1 MPRPI
6 SDFEPRER
14 IAPIPHTTRRFS
26 CRSALA
32 LSPDARTLA
41 FIADL
46 GAGTYSAWT
55 LPLHKAGKPTPAL
68 GVEDAA
74 LRSLAWSKRG
84 DLIGAADRGGT
95 ELHQLYVAR
104 TDERVERLSWSE
116 GERVQRLLSWNA
128 VSPDGAHVAFSS
140 NARQPTDMDVVIED
154 VERATERVLVAGPA
168 WHVVGGWSPDGRSL
182 LVMRVTANTEQ
193 DLFIVDPDSG
203 VATPLTRDEADVSNV
218 PVGWLADGRPLAIT
232 DHGREHLYLAAYD
245 RPTGEREVIDA
256 PDWDVELA
264 ASSADGRVQIWS
276 VNIDGYS
283 TLRWRR
289 DGTQRGEHPLRGVCE
304 DLVISADGSLAAF
317 HRTSATETPQ
327 LWVLDTSIGDAR
339 MIFETTRAVP
349 ASDLAEPELLRI
361 HAPDGEIPVFV
372 YRPRNARGPTP
383 AVLYP
388 HGGPEGQSRPSF
400 TASLSYLLALV
411 DRGITVVVPNIHGST
426 GYGRGWQKAIHRDW
440 GGIDA
445 RDLRAV
451 TDWMAS
457 QPDID
462 PHRLAVYGGSYGGF
476 ATLVCVTTM
485 PERWKCAVDV
495 FGVAN
500 LVTMIEHAQPN
511 WRRFLKLWIG
521 DLETDRAKLVDRSPI
536 THMDQVRCPMLVVQG
551 TNDPR
556 VPKEESDQVVERL
569 RARGVPVEYMVFE
582 DEGHGFT
589 KRANSDQAHA
599 RIVDF
604 LTEQLTRSAAADAVV

>member
-1 MPRPI
+1 MPLVVRPI

-32 LSPDARTLA
+32 ISPDNGTLA

-55 LPLHKAGKPTPAL
+55 LPLGKAGKPSPAL
-68 GVEDAA
+68 GVDGAA
-74 LRSLAWSKRG
+74 LRSLSWSKRG

-104 TDERVERLSWSE
+104 SDERVAKLSWSE

-128 VSPDGAHVAFSS
+128 TSPDGKRVAFSS
-140 NARQPTDMDVVIED
+140 NARQPTDMDIVIED
-154 VERATERVLVAGPA
+154 VETATERAIVTGPTWYVA
-168 WHVVGGWSPDGRSL
+168 GGWSPDGRAL
-182 LVMRVTANTEQ
+182 LVMRVQANTDQ

-203 VATPLTRDEADVSNV
+203 AMRHLTAHDGDVSNV
-218 PVGWLADGRPLAIT
+218 PAGWLADGRPLGMT
-232 DHGREHLYLAAYD
+232 DAGREHLYLAAYD
-245 RPTGEREVIDA
+245 ATTGAREIIDA

-264 ASSADGRVQIWS
+264 ASSTDGRSQIWS
-276 VNIDGYS
+276 VNEDGYS

-289 DGTQRGEHPLRGVCE
+289 DGKRAGERALRGVCD
-304 DLVISADGSLAAF
+304 DLIVSADGSLAAY
-317 HRTSATETPQ
+317 HRTSATDAPQ
-327 LWVLDTSIGDAR
+327 LCVLDLRTGDAR
-339 MIFETTRAVP
+339 VVFEP
-349 ASDLAEPELLRI
+349 ARTVGSSDLVEPELIRI
-361 HAPDGEIPVFV
+361 KAADGEIPCFVF
-372 YRPRNARGPTP
+372 RPKTATGRTP

-388 HGGPEGQSRPSF
+388 HGGPEGQSRPGF
-400 TASLSYLLALV
+400 PDRMAYLQALI
-411 DRGITVVVPNIHGST
+411 DRGITLVVPNIHGST
-426 GYGRGWQKAIHRDW
+426 GYGLSWQKAIHRDW

-451 TDWMAS
+451 ADWMAA
-457 QPDID
+457 DAHID
-462 PHRLAVYGGSYGGF
+462 PKRLAVYGGSYGGF

-485 PERWKCAVDV
+485 PDRWKCAVDV

-521 DLETDRAKLVDRSPI
+521 DLETDRAKLVERSPI
-536 THMDQVRCPMLVVQG
+536 NHMDQVRCPMLVVQG

-589 KRANSDQAHA
+589 KRANQDKAHD
-599 RIVDF
+599 RIVEF
-604 LTEQLTRSAAADAVV
+604 LTEQLLG

>member
-1 MPRPI
+1 MPPVARPI

-14 IAPIPHTTRRFS
+14 IAAVPHTTRRFA

-32 LSPDARTLA
+32 ISPDDRTLA
-41 FIADL
+41 FVADL
-46 GAGTYSAWT
+46 GAGTFSAWT
-55 LPLHKAGKPTPAL
+55 LPLDKVGKPSPAL
-68 GVEDAA
+68 GVDGAA
-74 LRSLAWSKRG
+74 LRSLSWSKRG

-104 TDERVERLSWSE
+104 SDERVEKLSWSE

-128 VSPDGAHVAFSS
+128 GSPDGTRIAFSS
-140 NARQPTDMDVVIED
+140 NARQPTDMDIVVEDIETAA
-154 VERATERVLVAGPA
+154 ERALVTGPA
-168 WHVVGGWSPDGRSL
+168 WHVVGGWSPDGDAL
-182 LVMRVTANTEQ
+182 LVMRVTANTDQ
-193 DLFIVDPDSG
+193 DLFIADPGSG
-203 VATPLTRDEADVSNV
+203 AMRHLTPHEGDVSNV
-218 PVGWLADGRPLAIT
+218 PAGWLADGRPLGIT
-232 DHGREHLYLAAYD
+232 DHGRDHLYLAAYD
-245 RPTGEREVIDA
+245 AATGAREVVDA
-256 PDWDVELA
+256 PEWDVELA
-264 ASSADGRVQIWS
+264 ASSADGRAQVWS
-276 VNIDGYS
+276 VNADGYS
-283 TLRWRR
+283 TLRWQR
-289 DGTQRGEHPLRGVCE
+289 DRTRGREHRLDGVCE
-304 DLVISADGSLAAF
+304 DLIISADGALAAF

-327 LWVLDTSIGDAR
+327 LWVLDLATGAAR
-339 MIFETTRAVP
+339 QVFETTRVAPRGALV
-349 ASDLAEPELLRI
+349 EPELIRI
-361 HAPDGEIPVFV
+361 PAADGDIPCFV
-372 YRPRNARGPTP
+372 YRPSTSGGVTGRTP

-400 TASLSYLLALV
+400 TSSNAYLLALV
-411 DRGITVVVPNIHGST
+411 DRGFTLVVPNIHGST
-426 GYGRGWQKAIHRDW
+426 GYGLGWQKAIHRDW

-451 TDWMAS
+451 ADWMAS
-457 QPDID
+457 DPGID
-462 PHRLAVYGGSYGGF
+462 PERLAVYGGSYGGF
-476 ATLVCVTTM
+476 ATLLCVTTM

-521 DLETDRAKLVDRSPI
+521 DLETDRAKLIARSPI
-536 THMDQVRCPMLVVQG
+536 IHMDTVRCPMLVIQG
-551 TNDPR
+551 SNDPR

-589 KRANSDQAHA
+589 KRANSDKAHK

-604 LTEQLTRSAAADAVV
+604 LTEQLTA

>member
-1 MPRPI
+1 MPAVPRPI

-14 IAPIPHTTRRFS
+14 IAPIPHTTRRFA

-32 LSPDARTLA
+32 ISPDNGTLA

-55 LPLHKAGKPTPAL
+55 MPLAKPGKPSPAL
-68 GVEDAA
+68 GVDGAA
-74 LRSLAWSKRG
+74 VRSLSWSKRG

-104 TDERVERLSWSE
+104 SDERVEKLSWSD

-128 VSPDGAHVAFSS
+128 VSPDGKRVAFSS
-140 NARQPTDMDVVIED
+140 NARQPTDMDVVVEDIET
-154 VERATERVLVAGPA
+154 ATERALVTGPTWNVA
-168 WHVVGGWSPDGRSL
+168 GGWSPDGRAL
-182 LVMRVTANTEQ
+182 LVMRVQANTDQ
-193 DLFIVDPDSG
+193 DLFVVDPASG
-203 VATPLTRDEADVSNV
+203 AMRQLTRHEGDVSNV
-218 PVGWLADGRPLAIT
+218 PAGWLADGRPLGIT
-232 DHGREHLYLAAYD
+232 DHEREHLYLAAYD
-245 RPTGEREVIDA
+245 ASTGKREIVDA

-264 ASSADGRVQIWS
+264 VSSADGHAQIWS
-276 VNIDGYS
+276 VNLDGYS
-283 TLRWRR
+283 TLRWQR
-289 DGTQRGEHPLRGVCE
+289 DGTRGGEHDLAGVCE
-304 DLVISADGSLAAF
+304 DLIVSADGRLAAF
-317 HRTSATETPQ
+317 HRTSATEAPQ
-327 LWVLDTSIGDAR
+327 LWVLDLATGAAR
-339 MIFETTRAVP
+339 MVFDTTRA
-349 ASDLAEPELLRI
+349 ASSSELVQPELIRI
-361 HAPDGEIPVFV
+361 KAAEGDIPCFV
-372 YRPRNARGPTP
+372 YRPKGAVGRTP

-400 TASLSYLLALV
+400 TSSSAYLQALI
-411 DRGITVVVPNIHGST
+411 DRGFTLVVPNIHGST
-426 GYGRGWQKAIHRDW
+426 GYGLAWQKAIHRDW

-451 TDWMAS
+451 ADWMAAD
-457 QPDID
+457 PRID
-462 PHRLAVYGGSYGGF
+462 PKRLAVYGSSYGGF
-476 ATLVCVTTM
+476 ATLLCVTTM

-521 DLETDRAKLVDRSPI
+521 DLETDRAKLVERSPI
-536 THMDQVRCPMLVVQG
+536 THLDKVRCPMLVVQG

-569 RARGVPVEYMVFE
+569 RARGIPVEYMVFE

-589 KRANSDQAHA
+589 KRANSDRAHA
-599 RIVDF
+599 RVVDF
-604 LTEQLTRSAAADAVV
+604 LTQQLA

>member
-1 MPRPI
+1 VVRPI

-14 IAPIPHTTRRFS
+14 IVPIPHTTRRFA

-32 LSPDARTLA
+32 ISPDNGTLA

-55 LPLHKAGKPTPAL
+55 LPLTKPGQPSPAL
-68 GVEDAA
+68 GVDGAA
-74 LRSLAWSKRG
+74 LRSLSWSKRG

-104 TDERVERLSWSE
+104 SDERVEKLSWNE

-128 VSPDGAHVAFSS
+128 TSPDGKRVAFSS
-140 NARQPTDMDVVIED
+140 NARQPADMDIVIED
-154 VERATERVLVAGPA
+154 VETATERPLVTGPTWYVA
-168 WHVVGGWSPDGRSL
+168 GGWSPDGRAL
-182 LVMRVTANTEQ
+182 LVMRVQANTDQ
-193 DLFIVDPDSG
+193 DLFVVDPDSG
-203 VATPLTRDEADVSNV
+203 ATRHLTAHEGDVSNV
-218 PVGWLADGRPLAIT
+218 PAGWLADGRPLGMT
-232 DHGREHLYLAAYD
+232 DAGREHLYLAAYD
-245 RPTGEREVIDA
+245 AQTGAREIIDA

-264 ASSADGRVQIWS
+264 ASSADGRAQIWS
-276 VNIDGYS
+276 VNEDGYS
-283 TLRWRR
+283 TLRWQR
-289 DGTQRGEHPLRGVCE
+289 DGTRGGERALRGVCE
-304 DLVISADGSLAAF
+304 DLIISADGSLAAY
-317 HRTSATETPQ
+317 HRTSAIDAPQ
-327 LWVLDTSIGDAR
+327 LWVHDLRTGAAR
-339 MIFETTRAVP
+339 AVFETARTVRA
-349 ASDLAEPELLRI
+349 ADLVEPELIRI
-361 HAPDGEIPVFV
+361 TAGDGDIPCFVF
-372 YRPRNARGPTP
+372 RPKDAAGRTP

-388 HGGPEGQSRPSF
+388 HGGPEGQSRPGF
-400 TASLSYLLALV
+400 PDRMAYLQSLI
-411 DRGITVVVPNIHGST
+411 DRGITLVVPNIHGST
-426 GYGRGWQKAIHRDW
+426 GYGLGWQKAIHRDW

-451 TDWMAS
+451 ADWMVAD
-457 QPDID
+457 PRID
-462 PHRLAVYGGSYGGF
+462 PKRLAVYGGSYGGF
-476 ATLVCVTTM
+476 ATLLCVTTM

-500 LVTMIEHAQPN
+500 LVTMIENAQPN
-511 WRRFLKLWIG
+511 WRRFLTLWIG
-521 DLETDRAKLVDRSPI
+521 DLETDRAKLVERSPI
-536 THMDQVRCPMLVVQG
+536 THMENVRCPMLVVQG

-589 KRANSDQAHA
+589 KRANSDTAHR

-604 LTEQLTRSAAADAVV
+604 LTEQLAG